1 MICFDELF
9 WLNRRAALAKEL
21 EETNVKLL
29 KEKNELFQELS
40 ALRDVLAASEQAA
53 NKLHMQKSELE
64 ARIEE
69 MGDRLAEEEQA
80 KAELAKKKRSLE
92 ADLQDVGK
100 AVDEGQSKLKKIEA
114 DLKAKDNQI
123 HRWVVVF

>member
-1 MICFDELF
+1 
-9 WLNRRAALAKEL
+9 
-21 EETNVKLL
+21 
-29 KEKNELFQELS
+29 
-40 ALRDVLAASEQAA
+40 
-53 NKLHMQKSELE
+53 MQKSDLE

-69 MGDRLAEEEQA
+69 MGDRLVEEEQA

-114 DLKAKDNQI
+114 DLKAKDNQV
-123 HRWVVVF
+123 HRWVKVHRCSRRSWCCYFQC

>member
-1 MICFDELF
+1 
-9 WLNRRAALAKEL
+9 
-21 EETNVKLL
+21 
-29 KEKNELFQELS
+29 
-40 ALRDVLAASEQAA
+40 
-53 NKLHMQKSELE
+53 MQKSELE

-69 MGDRLAEEEQA
+69 MGDRLVEEEQA
-80 KAELAKKKRSLE
+80 KAELVKKKRSLE